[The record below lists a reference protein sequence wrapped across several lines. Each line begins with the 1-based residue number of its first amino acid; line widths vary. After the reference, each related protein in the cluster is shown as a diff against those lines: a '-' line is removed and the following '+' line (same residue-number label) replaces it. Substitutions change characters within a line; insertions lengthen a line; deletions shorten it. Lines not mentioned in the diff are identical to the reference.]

1 MTFPIQVSSLTPTS
15 FTSPST
21 NKMSASDVQ
30 NTFSKMLSQAF
41 NQINQSQNEADQ
53 LVTQMVNGNVNDL
66 HNVMIAVEKAE
77 IMLRLAVQV
86 RDKAV
91 SAYQE
96 VMRMQV

>member
-1 MTFPIQVSSLTPTS
+1 
-15 FTSPST
+15 
-21 NKMSASDVQ
+21 MSASDVQ

>member
-1 MTFPIQVSSLTPTS
+1 
-15 FTSPST
+15 
-21 NKMSASDVQ
+21 
-30 NTFSKMLSQAF
+30 MLSQAF